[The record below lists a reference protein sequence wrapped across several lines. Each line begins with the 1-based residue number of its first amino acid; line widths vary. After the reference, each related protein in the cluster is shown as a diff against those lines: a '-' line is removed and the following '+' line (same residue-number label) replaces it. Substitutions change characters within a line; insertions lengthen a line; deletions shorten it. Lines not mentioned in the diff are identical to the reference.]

1 MKIEFTR
8 DKETKNTVRFTGAI
22 EDGSVNGSLYV
33 MKGSELEKADTIT
46 LEAVEKA
53 ELQEAQTQPDLQRI
67 NLVGEVTR

>member
-53 ELQEAQTQPDLQRI
+53 ELQEA
-67 NLVGEVTR
+67 